1 MLYNLNN
8 IYEMIIIINHFFWGG
23 GVFVCFW
30 VCLGFF
36 FLILIVK
43 ESLSGKRTH
52 QYVMLCPFPSK
63 LKRAYF
69 IPRILSKL
77 LHAYFIARKTKTSI
91 LYSETTTFLET
102 KQEK

>member
-8 IYEMIIIINHFFWGG
+8 IYEMIIIINHFFGG
-23 GVFVCFW
+23 GVYLFVFGFVW
-30 VCLGFF
+30 DFF

>member
-1 MLYNLNN
+1 MYL
-8 IYEMIIIINHFFWGG
+8 
-23 GVFVCFW
+23 FVW
-30 VCLGFF
+30 DF

-91 LYSETTTFLET
+91 LYSKTTTFLET